1 MITCNMPTPQAW
13 YEYRSELGGA
23 TRGTLG
29 LSGLVLL
36 EGERGWGG
44 WGPAGPTSRGVHL
57 TYVLPSH
64 PRQSPSLL
72 RIIKSRPLADIQQVW
87 TYQS

>member
-44 WGPAGPTSRGVHL
+44 VGTGRPDKPRCAFDIRPAI
-57 TYVLPSH
+57 PSKTI
-64 PRQSPSLL
+64 SEPS
-72 RIIKSRPLADIQQVW
+72 
-87 TYQS
+87 